1 MRTHIDVYG
10 PDQLKVLQ
18 QIFDSVWFQ
27 LKQDPSFVHAHG
39 DKLREQL
46 SRRVIESV
54 NGDILD
60 IDAIKRSVL
69 ASFTHTA

>member
-18 QIFDSVWFQ
+18 QIFDSVWYQ
-27 LKQDPSFVHAHG
+27 MKQDPGFMFADEG
-39 DKLREQL
+39 QLRERV

-60 IDAIKRSVL
+60 SDAIKQSVL
-69 ASFTHTA
+69 ASFAQAP